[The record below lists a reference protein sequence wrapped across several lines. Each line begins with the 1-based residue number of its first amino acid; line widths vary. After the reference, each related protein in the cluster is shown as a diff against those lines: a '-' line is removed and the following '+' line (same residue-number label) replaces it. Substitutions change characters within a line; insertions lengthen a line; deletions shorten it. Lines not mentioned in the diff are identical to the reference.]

1 MKKDLLVKKLMDNT
15 VTFENVKKILIS
27 ELKDDRVECIGKL
40 EDLKLHDISYYIGEK
55 LGEIE
60 GLSIE
65 KCNELYSH
73 IFNLFCED
81 NYNAFINYEEE
92 KNTRGKYLGHTSR
105 FYIDTDYYDGIINYY
120 YASDFRSEY
129 DIEKK
134 KSMLLDEFLY
144 SVLNTDEVYIEEE
157 FMNEQDFNYMLN
169 EYEDFLGTIEEIY
182 DVYEYIKDFKENQVQ
197 YFEDWYENFYKEEY
211 GDLLNGEI
219 EK

>member
-27 ELKDDRVECIGKL
+27 ELDDRVEYIGAL
-40 EDLKLHDISYYIGEK
+40 EDLKLHDVSYYIGEK
-55 LGEIE
+55 LDKIDDLTIE
-60 GLSIE
+60 DFQYIYDNVFE
-65 KCNELYSH
+65 
-73 IFNLFCED
+73 LFCED
-81 NYNAFINYEEE
+81 NYNDFINHEEE
-92 KNTRGKYLGHTSR
+92 NNTKRKYLGHTSS
-105 FYIDTDYYDGIINYY
+105 FYIDTNCYDGIINYY
-120 YASDFRSEY
+120 YPSDFRSEY

-157 FMNEQDFNYMLN
+157 FMNEQDFNYMIN
-169 EYEDFLGTIEEIY
+169 EYEDFLDTIEEIY

>member
-27 ELKDDRVECIGKL
+27 ELKDDRVECIGQL
-40 EDLKLHDISYYIGEK
+40 ENLKLHDVSYYICEK
-55 LGEIE
+55 LDKIDDLTQSEYCDI
-60 GLSIE
+60 
-65 KCNELYSH
+65 YSH

-92 KNTRGKYLGHTSR
+92 NNTKRKYLGHTSR

-157 FMNEQDFNYMLN
+157 FMNEQDFNYMIN
-169 EYEDFLGTIEEIY
+169 EYKDFLDTIEEIY

-197 YFEDWYENFYKEEY
+197 YFEDWYENFYKEVY

>member
-27 ELKDDRVECIGKL
+27 ELDDRVNYIGAL
-40 EDLKLHDISYYIGEK
+40 EDLKLHDISYYICEK
-55 LGEIE
+55 LDEIDDLTQSE
-60 GLSIE
+60 YYDI
-65 KCNELYSH
+65 YSH

-92 KNTRGKYLGHTSR
+92 NNTKRKYLGHTSR
-105 FYIDTDYYDGIINYY
+105 FYIDTDCYDGIINYY

-157 FMNEQDFNYMLN
+157 FMNDQDFNYMIN
-169 EYEDFLGTIEEIY
+169 EYEDFLDTIEEIY
-182 DVYEYIKDFKENQVQ
+182 NTYEYIKDFKENQVQ

>member
-1 MKKDLLVKKLMDNT
+1 MNKEKMI
-15 VTFENVKKILIS
+15 KKIMESSITIDNIKEVLIS
-27 ELKDDRVECIGKL
+27 ELKDDRVECIGQL

-92 KNTRGKYLGHTSR
+92 NNTKRKYLGHTSR

-157 FMNEQDFNYMLN
+157 FMNEQDFNYMIN
-169 EYEDFLGTIEEIY
+169 EYKDFLDTIEEIY
-182 DVYEYIKDFKENQVQ
+182 NTYEHIKDFKENQVQ
-197 YFEDWYENFYKEEY
+197 YFEDWYENFYKEVY